1 MNIKVKGT
9 DIVKEITAT
18 AFYKLC
24 RGSKLIKIDN
34 IPSPAL
40 YESTVFTYKTPTDEE
55 VYKIETRSL
64 KPFGKT
70 TIAYYKQA

>member
-55 VYKIETRSL
+55 VYNNRLLQASIRRQQW
-64 KPFGKT
+64 
-70 TIAYYKQA
+70 TINQQN